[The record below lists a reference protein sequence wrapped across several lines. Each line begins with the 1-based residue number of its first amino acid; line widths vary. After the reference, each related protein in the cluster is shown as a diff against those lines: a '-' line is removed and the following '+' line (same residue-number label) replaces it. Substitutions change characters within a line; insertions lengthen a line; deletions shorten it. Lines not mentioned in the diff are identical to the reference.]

1 MITKR
6 FFSLLFTALIATAA
20 HGATNEEPAVTVIP
34 QPVKM
39 TVEKGHF
46 NLKPST
52 AVILGFE
59 DEKMECATDF
69 LNEVAEPIFG
79 TKLKV
84 ATGKTKKGA
93 INITR
98 DESLGEEAYR
108 LEVGNKGINIEAS
121 TSHGVFYAFQTLRQL
136 IPVEMLKSGNA
147 KSVEIPA
154 VAIEDKP
161 HFWYRG
167 VMFDICRHFFTV
179 DQVKEVIDMAAM
191 HKMNRLHWHLTE
203 DQGWRI
209 EIKKYPKLTE
219 IGSVR
224 EDSQVPGTHHQVNCK
239 MEGKPYGP
247 YFYTQDQIREVV
259 KYAADRFITVVPEIE
274 IPGHSVAALA
284 AYPELGCTGEQ
295 YKVRT
300 IWGISEE
307 VACPGKE
314 STFKFWED
322 VLSEVLDLFPSEY
335 IHIGGDECP
344 RVAWEKCPAC
354 QARIKAEGLQNEDEL
369 QTYVNHRIEK
379 FLNDHGRKMIGWD
392 EILKGGVSPT
402 TTVMSW
408 RGSKGGIA
416 AAKAG
421 NTVIMTP
428 NTHCYLDYPQGKDK
442 TIEPPFGE
450 RRPDRPHYLPLEKV
464 YALDPYDQL
473 TEDEQKYVI
482 GVQGNLWT
490 EHIATFDHV
499 QYMLLPRMV
508 AIAEVGW
515 NYEGKDFDRF
525 TTNMKRML
533 KLYDA
538 YGYKYAVSYWRENG
552 KL

>member
-167 VMFDICRHFFTV
+167 VLFDICRHFFTV

-224 EDSQVPGTHHQVNCK
+224 EDSQVPGTHHQVNFK

-525 TTNMKRML
+525 ATNMKRML